1 MRTEIIYEDSHVLVV
16 YKPGGLATQTARAGE
31 QDVVGELKNYLH
43 RSNKGK
49 TASARAGEEPY
60 VGVVHRL
67 DQPVEGLLV
76 FAKNRKAAAS
86 LTAQLQKTGGS
97 GMLHKCY
104 YAAAWG
110 TPPAPEGEL
119 VDYLLK
125 SRDNRAVVAEQ
136 QSGAKKAV
144 LRYRILGTRS
154 LEEVFSRELPGGSAA
169 AGLTASSLKSVS
181 SEKAVILAE
190 IYLLTG
196 RFHQIRAQMAHAGLP
211 LLGDRKYGSE
221 ESCALGAR
229 VGNVARCAHSLEF
242 AHPVE
247 GRQMDFHIEP
257 RGGAFRE
264 FFGNIFS

>member
-60 VGVVHRL
+60 VGVVHRV

-154 LEEVFSRELPGGSAA
+154 LEEVFSRELPGLHHCRPDSVVPEIGILRKGRDSGGNLSSHRAFPSDTGTDGSRRAA
-169 AGLTASSLKSVS
+169 PSGGQK
-181 SEKAVILAE
+181 
-190 IYLLTG
+190 
-196 RFHQIRAQMAHAGLP
+196 IRQ
-211 LLGDRKYGSE
+211 
-221 ESCALGAR
+221 
-229 VGNVARCAHSLEF
+229 
-242 AHPVE
+242 
-247 GRQMDFHIEP
+247 
-257 RGGAFRE
+257 
-264 FFGNIFS
+264 